1 MKVDTTDVVQT
12 IQNQIDKLEL
22 VNLKLLT
29 HEEYGYIQ
37 GQIYAL
43 QTLQQHYQ
51 MSIDAELNALE
62 NASTEF

>member
-1 MKVDTTDVVQT
+1 MKVDVPDVVKT

-29 HEEYGYIQ
+29 HEEYGYTQ
-37 GQIYAL
+37 GQIYVL

-51 MSIDAELNALE
+51 MSIDELNALE
-62 NASTEF
+62 NIFN

>member
-1 MKVDTTDVVQT
+1 MKIDTTDVVQT
-12 IQNQIDKLEL
+12 IQNKIDKLEL

-29 HEEYGYIQ
+29 HEEYGYTQ

>member
-1 MKVDTTDVVQT
+1 MKIDTTDVVQT

-29 HEEYGYIQ
+29 HEEYGYTQ

-43 QTLQQHYQ
+43 QTLQQHYEWA
-51 MSIDAELNALE
+51 IEAELNALE

>member
-1 MKVDTTDVVQT
+1 MKVDVSDVVKT
-12 IQNQIDKLEL
+12 IKNQIDKLEL

-29 HEEYGYIQ
+29 HEEYGYTQ

-51 MSIDAELNALE
+51 MSIDELNALE
-62 NASTEF
+62 NIFN